1 MDNKL
6 EKAANIIKKGGLV
19 IFPTETVYAI
29 GANALDENAVEKIYI
44 AKGRAKKNPINLLV
58 SNIKMIENIT
68 EDITVLEYKIIEE
81 FFPGPITIILKK
93 KDCIP
98 SVVTAGGDT
107 VGIRMPANKI
117 AIDLIEKAGVPV
129 AAPSANISGKLS
141 ATDVDGIKKDF
152 EGKVDLIIDGGQ
164 SKIGIESTIVKVI
177 NDTIHILRPGVIT
190 EKDLKRITHKV
201 VCDYKEENNELPSA
215 DLKHYS
221 LKTKTI
227 VIYDENNKDMIEK
240 INSKVKEFENSI
252 VICSKENSKFYNAK
266 NIIEYGEKKDLNNI
280 SKNLFKVLG
289 EADKLNGDV
298 IIIEGLKEEGISS
311 AIMDRIKKV
320 CM

>member
-44 AKGRAKKNPINLLV
+44 AKGRTKKNPINLLV

-68 EDITVLEYKIIEE
+68 ENITDLEYKIIEE

-98 SVVTAGGDT
+98 SVVTAGGET

-201 VCDYKEENNELPSA
+201 VCDYKEDNKELPSA